1 MCCLCYV
8 ATQFGEVEPVPRNLT
23 AAVYYHNASA
33 SRGNPTAQKSL
44 AFFYDTGKA
53 VPVNRAL
60 VRTTR
65 PRFMI
70 SPRLLV

>member
-1 MCCLCYV
+1 
-8 ATQFGEVEPVPRNLT
+8 VPRNLT

-44 AFFYDTGKA
+44 AFFYDTGKE

-60 VRTTR
+60 VRPTR
-65 PRFMI
+65 PADDLASSRGKQ
-70 SPRLLV
+70 PAKGLARL